1 MTGSGTRLPA
11 VLVVSVTLAGCA
23 GTPSDDGGFAD
34 EQRRVPV
41 EGRMKNALPERA
53 PAPVTPVKGEAP
65 EDLVARLRSDVVART
80 GADPSEVHLVRD
92 EAVVWSD
99 GSLGCPEPGE
109 AYPQFQVPGYRVV
122 FELGGREYDY
132 RCDDRGHARLC
143 ERPELQRTT
152 PGRTTD

>member
-1 MTGSGTRLPA
+1 MTGSRTGLPA

-23 GTPSDDGGFAD
+23 GAQSDDGRFAD
-34 EQRRVPV
+34 ERRRVIA
-41 EGRMKNALPERA
+41 EGRMKSPLPERA

-122 FELGGREYDY
+122 FELAGREYDY
-132 RCDDRGHARLC
+132 RCDDRGQARLC
-143 ERPELQRTT
+143 ERPELERTA
-152 PGRTTD
+152 PGQPTD